1 MIPNADVNYIWLDST
16 PEVAP
21 FGFIQKSLRGKQG
34 RVMPA
39 RETPRLMSTPPDSLS
54 PEGNLVGHIEWRLTG
69 DSELVMRTLFHQLN
83 PGQWE
88 QATQQISYR
97 TGFTGKVSA
106 ADISNPQDTSK
117 PFHLAYDYARER
129 YADWNHLQIVP
140 PFPPYDLAA
149 ADTKP
154 SQPIDLGDTSESIYN
169 AIITLPRGIRW
180 RSRHQGASRAMPSIM
195 NAPIR

>member
-1 MIPNADVNYIWLDST
+1 MGTSD
-16 PEVAP
+16 
-21 FGFIQKSLRGKQG
+21 
-34 RVMPA
+34 
-39 RETPRLMSTPPDSLS
+39 
-54 PEGNLVGHIEWRLTG
+54 
-69 DSELVMRTLFHQLN
+69 
-83 PGQWE
+83 
-88 QATQQISYR
+88 
-97 TGFTGKVSA
+97 A
-106 ADISNPQDTSK
+106 ADLVQNRFYGQSERGGHFEPQDTSK

-180 RSRHQGASRAMPSIM
+180 RSRRQGASRAMPSIM